1 VSKERLIFISLIFSS
16 CDLFG
21 PVSPPVC
28 DPLGIKPI
36 VKIIY
41 SKAATQCVSPDGEF
55 EVQAITGKGPFR
67 FSIDN
72 EKLQFE
78 GVFKNLFA
86 GEYKVKVTDAT
97 NCEGFL
103 TVKVPA
109 ASGVFQAN
117 AVVYP
122 DNGCS
127 TNSGSIIVKARNGV
141 KPFYYQLQER
151 AFQTDSVFYD
161 LDKGIYKIKVRDA
174 SGCFYQLFARIE
186 HGDTGT
192 SYLNKVQPVLSQY
205 CSMNGCHNGDVGVT
219 TNFTQFNVVK
229 TYAMILVRYAS
240 MQHRQ
245 PPLPQQQIDFIR
257 CWVEDGTP
265 NN

>member
-1 VSKERLIFISLIFSS
+1 MSKVKLIFISLIFSS

-28 DPLGIKPI
+28 HPLAIKPSL
-36 VKIIY
+36 KIIN
-41 SKAATQCVSPDGEF
+41 SKAATRCISQDGEF

-67 FSIDN
+67 FSIDD

-78 GVFKNLFA
+78 GIFKNLFA
-86 GEYKVKVTDAT
+86 GEYKVKVTDAN

-127 TNSGSIIVKARNGV
+127 TNSGSILVKARDGV
-141 KPFYYQLQER
+141 KPFYYQLEER
-151 AFQTDSVFYD
+151 PFQTDSVFYH
-161 LDKGIYKIKVRDA
+161 LDKGIYQIRLRDA
-174 SGCFYQLFARIE
+174 NGCFYQLFARIE
-186 HGDTGT
+186 HGDTGI
-192 SYLNKVQPVLSQY
+192 SYLNIVQPVINQY
-205 CSMNGCHNGDVGVT
+205 CSMTGCHNGDAGVT
-219 TNFTQFNVVK
+219 TNFTQFNIVK
-229 TYAMILVRYAS
+229 RYGMILVRYAS
-240 MQHRQ
+240 MTHRQ
-245 PPLPQQQIDFIR
+245 PPLHQQQIDFIR

>member
-1 VSKERLIFISLIFSS
+1 VSNGKLIYLILIFSS

-21 PVSPPVC
+21 PVSPPAC
-28 DPLGIKPI
+28 NPLGVKPAL
-36 VKIIY
+36 KISY
-41 SKAATQCVSPDGEF
+41 SKGATQCSNPDGEF

-67 FSIDN
+67 FSIFD
-72 EKLQFE
+72 EKPQFE

-86 GEYKVKVTDAT
+86 GEYKVKITDAN

-103 TVKVPA
+103 IVKVPA

-117 AVVYP
+117 VISYP

-127 TNSGSIIVKARNGV
+127 ANSGSVLVQAREGV
-141 KPFYYQLQER
+141 KPFQYQLEDR
-151 AFQTDSVFYD
+151 PFQTDSVFYE
-161 LDKGIYKIKVRDA
+161 LDKGIYPVKVNDA
-174 SGCFYQLFARIE
+174 NGCQYQLFARVV
-186 HGDTGT
+186 HGDTGV
-192 SYLNKVQPVLSQY
+192 SYGNKVQPVISQY
-205 CSMNGCHNGDVGVT
+205 CSMAGCHNGDVGVT
-219 TNFTQFNVVK
+219 TNFTQFNIVR
-229 TYAMILVRYAS
+229 TYGMILVRYAS

-245 PPLPQQQIDFIR
+245 APLPQQQIDLIR